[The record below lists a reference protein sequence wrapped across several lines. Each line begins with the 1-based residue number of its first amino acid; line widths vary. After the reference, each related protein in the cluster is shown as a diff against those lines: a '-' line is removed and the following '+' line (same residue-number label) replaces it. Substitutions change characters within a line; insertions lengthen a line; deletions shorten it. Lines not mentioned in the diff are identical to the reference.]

1 MSWNRPDVAKKYIL
15 LQETE
20 IEVYE
25 LNITIL
31 YWLYYIFFLKKEIL
45 EEKMFEALSQDKV
58 DFVKLLLEYG
68 VNLKKFLTFKRLQ
81 DLYNFVS

>member
-1 MSWNRPDVAKKYIL
+1 MWLKYIFYCKKL
-15 LQETE
+15 KLK
-20 IEVYE
+20 Y
-25 LNITIL
+25 LNWIKYYNFILIIL
-31 YWLYYIFFLKKEIL
+31 YFFLKKEIL

-68 VNLKKFLTFKRLQ
+68 VKLKKFLTFKRLQ